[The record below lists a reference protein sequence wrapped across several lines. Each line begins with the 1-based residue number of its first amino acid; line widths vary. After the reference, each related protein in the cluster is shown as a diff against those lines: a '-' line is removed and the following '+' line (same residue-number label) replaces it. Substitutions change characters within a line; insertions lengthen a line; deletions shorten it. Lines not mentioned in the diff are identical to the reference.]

1 MGTVES
7 TASSMIEGQLEQKL
21 PWKAPVLKR
30 LRATDAENASGPTPD
45 DPVNK
50 S

>member
-7 TASSMIEGQLEQKL
+7 TASNTIRELSKQRQ
-21 PWKAPVLKR
+21 PWSAPVLKR
-30 LRATDAENASGPTPD
+30 LRATDAENAAGPTPD
-45 DPVNK
+45 DSINK

>member
-7 TASSMIEGQLEQKL
+7 TASKLHGDLPQQKL

-30 LRATDAENASGPTPD
+30 LRASDAEVAVGPTAD
-45 DPVNK
+45 DPVNF